1 MSADTVPDLNA
12 TLKAAMKKDGREN
25 EKRRIK
31 AELTHEILLSED
43 SPEIKVM
50 RLHTECGF
58 GTMRAEEL
66 VYGASKPQKPYQN
79 KEVSKD
85 VRRFYKVDIG

>member
-58 GTMRAEEL
+58 GTRNWCMEH
-66 VYGASKPQKPYQN
+66 QN
-79 KEVSKD
+79 LRSPIRTKK
-85 VRRFYKVDIG
+85 FLKM